1 MSKLKVDE
9 IRSADR
15 SVSDSANIILADDGN
30 VKIPSFV
37 GMIAPFAMTTPPTGW
52 LACDGTAVSRTTYVD
67 LFTAIGTTWGVG
79 DGSSTFALP
88 DLEGAFLRG
97 VGTSTINTRN
107 KVGPTNVGD
116 FQEDQ
121 FQGHY
126 FGDVSS
132 SYASSSTNA
141 PLKISDSRRNQAPS
155 AYADNNHGI
164 VDTQAGSYGNSLV
177 PISNQSNGDPRIG
190 NDTRPFNAGVKFCI
204 KY

>member
-9 IRSADR
+9 IRSVDR
-15 SVSDSANIILADDGN
+15 SVSDSANIILANDGN

-52 LACDGTAVSRTTYVD
+52 LACDGTAVSRTTYAD
-67 LFTAIGTTWGVG
+67 LFTAIGTTWGAG
-79 DGSSTFALP
+79 DGSNTFALP

-97 VGTSTINTRN
+97 VGTGTINSRN

-121 FQGHY
+121 FQDHRHFMRDRG
-126 FGDVSS
+126 
-132 SYASSSTNA
+132 
-141 PLKISDSRRNQAPS
+141 
-155 AYADNNHGI
+155 
-164 VDTQAGSYGNSLV
+164 AGSGSVSGLYNIAGQDNSNV
-177 PISNQSNGDPRIG
+177 SEIDQNISAANNGYKEQNSNGIPRSG
-190 NDTRPFNAGVKFCI
+190 NETRPFNAGVKFCI